1 MDTCILAKVVSS
13 DFTRASQV
21 ATLPIEDLKF
31 RQRRSSTT
39 HYRAGLCHG
48 NIEEKQ
54 AVRVPIG
61 RVERS
66 PQRHGL

>member
-1 MDTCILAKVVSS
+1 MDILAKVVSS
-13 DFTRASQV
+13 DFTSASQM

-39 HYRAGLCHG
+39 PCRAGLCHG
-48 NIEEKQ
+48 NIEERR
-54 AVRVPIG
+54 ADRVPIG

-66 PQRHGL
+66 PQSHGL